1 MTNYSPVILGGD
13 YGAYSLA
20 RAFHERYG
28 VRSTVVSKMGAG
40 AVGHS
45 KIIDSVVMGSAFRDE
60 AALVQRLREIGAQTT
75 TSEAPRLLAGSADWL
90 VRFIVRHRAQLEEF
104 FAIPYVGLDVMDQV
118 VKKADFSALCNEL
131 GIPHPTTVVHRVG
144 KDDPAAHLDLD
155 FPVVAKPGDSAAYNA
170 VDFAG
175 KHKVFV
181 IPTRER
187 LTEVLTLVRDS
198 GYRGDFI
205 VQERIP
211 GPDSNLRMLTLY
223 VDQRGEITLVA
234 MGQALLEDH
243 SPTALGNPVAIL
255 TGMADAAAVEHA
267 SRMLRHVG
275 WRGYANFDMKYHP
288 GRDEYQ
294 FLELN
299 PRLGRTHRYIT
310 LAGQNPAELY
320 VADYLENRPLEPVF
334 ANEQRLY
341 STVPRAVIRKY
352 VRDPE
357 LLARAN
363 AVIRKHGLSNP
374 ISYLPTEWDPRRI
387 FYVQAALF
395 NQRRKFKRFFPG
407 EVAR

>member
-20 RAFHERYG
+20 RAFHEQYG

-45 KIIDSVVMGSAFRDE
+45 KIIDPVVMGASIADE
-60 AALVQRLREIGAQTT
+60 QQLLNRVLELGKNAAGDR
-75 TSEAPRLLAGSADWL
+75 APRLLFGSADWL
-90 VRFIVRHRAQLEEF
+90 VRFIVRNRDKLSRYF
-104 FAIPYVGLDVMDQV
+104 TIPYVGLDVMDRV
-118 VKKADFSALCNEL
+118 VKKRDFTALCENL
-131 GIPHPTTVVHRVG
+131 GIPHPKTVVHRVG
-144 KDDPAAHLDLD
+144 EDDPQAPVALA

-170 VDFAG
+170 VNFPG

-181 IPTRER
+181 IPTPQR
-187 LTEVLTLVRDS
+187 LAEVLTLVRDS

-223 VDQRGEITLVA
+223 IDQAGRTTLVA

-255 TGMADAAAVEHA
+255 TGAADKTAVAHA
-267 SRMLRHVG
+267 ERMLRDVG

-294 FLELN
+294 FLEVN
-299 PRLGRTHRYIT
+299 PRLGRTHHYIT
-310 LAGQNPAELY
+310 LAGQNPAEVY
-320 VADYLENRPLEPVF
+320 VADYLENQAFEPVF

-341 STVPRAVIRKY
+341 STVPRGLIRKY
-352 VRDPE
+352 VTDTE
-357 LLARAN
+357 LLGRTN
-363 AVIRKHGLSNP
+363 EVIRKHGMSNP

-395 NQRRKFKRFFPG
+395 NQRRKFKRFFPT
-407 EVAR
+407 EPRA